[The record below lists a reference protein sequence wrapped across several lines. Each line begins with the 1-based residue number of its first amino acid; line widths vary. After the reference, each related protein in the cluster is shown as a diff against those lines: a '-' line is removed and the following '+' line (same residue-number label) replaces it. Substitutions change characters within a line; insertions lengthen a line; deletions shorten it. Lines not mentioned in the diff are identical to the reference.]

1 MSRIDIKSAEWS
13 LQAQKHLVRA
23 DEPSLTWRTLSD
35 AFGDGY
41 LLPRASDPVDQ
52 DRGFVATQ
60 NNELLASSEGGQS
73 WHATAAP

>member
-1 MSRIDIKSAEWS
+1 MSWIDIKSAEWS
-13 LQAQKHLVRA
+13 LQDRKHLVRA

-41 LLPRASDPVDQ
+41 LLPLASDPVDQ
-52 DRGFVATQ
+52 DRGSVAPQ
-60 NNELLASSEGGQS
+60 NHELLASRDGGQS